1 MATGRKTG
9 GRVAGTPNKATADL
23 PEKLAAIGCD
33 PVEGLARIAGNPRT
47 PVAVRARCFAELAQY
62 VYPKRKA
69 LEHTGADG
77 NALKIEVTRVGSRRE
92 GLMDG

>member
-1 MATGRKTG
+1 MAIGQKTG

-23 PEKLAAIGCD
+23 RERLSTLGCD
-33 PVEGLARIAGNPRT
+33 PIEGLARIAGNSRT

-69 LEHTGADG
+69 LEHTGEDG
-77 NALKIEVTRVGSRRE
+77 NALHVEVTHIKGRE
-92 GLMDG
+92 D